1 MKNQINIAEILK
13 DKPEGTKLYDYLRNI
28 EVEFDTISKTEE
40 ETVVWCLIQEEDK
53 ITHFAYSE
61 FGKLRGCDDG
71 LTILLPSKS
80 MRNWS
85 KFAWKKGDVLQ
96 DRDGNTQAIF
106 NGFTGNNYELFFCK
120 YWVKI
125 LDDKNKLVKET
136 SELTRDFF
144 KVNDELSKC
153 YINAIEEILGG
164 KLNMETLEI
173 EKPMFKD
180 GDILFINGKDFNYTI
195 ILCKDN
201 QNSKLI
207 DEYAAYVSLSDNV
220 LCYVNVHNVVSFDR
234 VINIR
239 YANLIERRHLFVAL
253 EKVGK
258 HWNAETKQIEDI
270 KPKWTPKP
278 FDKVIVRD
286 EDSDTWVASL
296 FSHMKGNRFV
306 TINCS
311 DGFGYCLPYNEKTAK
326 LIGTTDNWE
335 EN

>member
-1 MKNQINIAEILK
+1 MENQINIAEILK

-53 ITHFAYSE
+53 ITHLGYSE

-80 MRNWS
+80 MRDWS
-85 KFAWKKGDVLQ
+85 KFAWKKGDVLVTHA
-96 DRDGNTQAIF
+96 GWGAGLF
-106 NGFTGNNYELFFCK
+106 EGFANEDYTKINLAHYYVRRLNRENNYIKKATFNTDDFDIG
-120 YWVKI
+120 I
-125 LDDKNKLVKET
+125 LDSAEK
-136 SELTRDFF
+136 
-144 KVNDELSKC
+144 
-153 YINAIEEILGG
+153 YISAIEKRLEG
-164 KLNMETLEI
+164 KLNMETLEV
-173 EKPMFKD
+173 EP
-180 GDILFINGKDFNYTI
+180 
-195 ILCKDN
+195 
-201 QNSKLI
+201 
-207 DEYAAYVSLSDNV
+207 
-220 LCYVNVHNVVSFDR
+220 
-234 VINIR
+234 
-239 YANLIERRHLFVAL
+239 
-253 EKVGK
+253 
-258 HWNAETKQIEDI
+258 I

-311 DGFGYCLPYNEKTAK
+311 DGFGYCLPYNEETAK
-326 LIGTTDNWE
+326 LIGTTDSYD